1 MVLVV
6 RKNNWLLEYQGGL
19 VLGNIV
25 MLVAWFCEGNNKK
38 TWFPIVRYKWIAVLI
53 VTVETTT
60 TARYIEK
67 LVIGRLRGLESI
79 VLFH

>member
-38 TWFPIVRYKWIAVLI
+38 NVVPDSKIQVDRCSDSHSRNDDNC
-53 VTVETTT
+53 TV
-60 TARYIEK
+60 Y
-67 LVIGRLRGLESI
+67 
-79 VLFH
+79 